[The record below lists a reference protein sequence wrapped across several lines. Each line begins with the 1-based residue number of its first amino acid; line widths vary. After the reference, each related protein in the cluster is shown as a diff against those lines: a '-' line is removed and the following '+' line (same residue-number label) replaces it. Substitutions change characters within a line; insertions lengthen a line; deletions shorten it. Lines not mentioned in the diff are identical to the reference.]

1 MNPVVALGAL
11 GLLVLAGSSRA
22 RASSSSSSSADACDR
37 RPASIVRS
45 VELARLIDWV
55 DCAGRTSADVA
66 ELVRL
71 LRRARRADDARA
83 VEARWN
89 ARRAVED
96 APADGALELAAAAVA
111 REALEAPTP
120 PAPAEEPARRRS
132 SVRRSSSSSSS
143 SSSSEIDFAEARRL
157 APIVSR
163 SLRAGSGYRGALRRF
178 QTAAGLTSDG
188 QYGPSSR
195 AALRYFGAGDAPP
208 ARVALDRPEV
218 YEPPAG
224 AELRAPSSV
233 SSSSSSS
240 ASDAPGGMSYG
251 GPVLDV
257 PAFRG
262 GV

>member
-1 MNPVVALGAL
+1 
-11 GLLVLAGSSRA
+11 
-22 RASSSSSSSADACDR
+22 
-37 RPASIVRS
+37 
-45 VELARLIDWV
+45 LIEWV

-132 SVRRSSSSSSS
+132 SVRRSSSSSG
-143 SSSSEIDFAEARRL
+143 IDFAEARRL

-178 QTAAGLTSDG
+178 QAAAGLSVDG

-233 SSSSSSS
+233 SSSSSLS
-240 ASDAPGGMSYG
+240 ASDAPGGLSYG
-251 GPVLDV
+251 GPVLNV